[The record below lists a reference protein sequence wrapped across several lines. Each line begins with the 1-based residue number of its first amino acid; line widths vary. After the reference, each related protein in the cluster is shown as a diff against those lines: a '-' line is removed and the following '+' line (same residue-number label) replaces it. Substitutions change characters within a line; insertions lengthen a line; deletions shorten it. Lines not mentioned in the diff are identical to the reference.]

1 MKSKYLV
8 VEVINFKNIS
18 DSLRFSLGIGLIEA
32 THHLVC
38 WWFNLLGLS
47 GVKMLAVVASA
58 YWDTGV
64 TQDNQNKTETT
75 IK

>member
-38 WWFNLLGLS
+38 
-47 GVKMLAVVASA
+47 
-58 YWDTGV
+58 
-64 TQDNQNKTETT
+64 
-75 IK
+75 

>member
-38 WWFNLLGLS
+38 WWFNQLGLS
-47 GVKMLAVVASA
+47 SVKMLALVAVA
-58 YWDTGV
+58 YWDIGV
-64 TQDNQNKTETT
+64 MQDNQNKTETT